1 MYSDT
6 LVQEEIQANT
16 GRLDE
21 HIAVLDTI
29 GEHNGP
35 PEATLIRRA
44 QSYSDF
50 HDAVKAVLGQDA
62 SVQEKEKRR
71 GHENYRDAVIQSDLD
86 FIDWY
91 SGLEEGLLDSSHND
105 YTWVDFRFYNSEIE
119 LKSKLTDMK
128 RLSEAIRPLTI
139 ASGLPIIRH
148 DLHAGSLSFVSKLV
162 QGSRSTDYDLSEAM
176 RGSAGR
182 AKEDH
187 GFG

>member
-1 MYSDT
+1 M
-6 LVQEEIQANT
+6 QEEIQANT

-21 HIAVLDTI
+21 HSAVLDTI

-62 SVQEKEKRR
+62 SIQEKEKIRR
-71 GHENYRDAVIQSDLD
+71 HENYGDTVIKSELD
-86 FIDWY
+86 FVDWY

-105 YTWVDFRFYNSEIE
+105 YTWVDFRFYSSEIDS
-119 LKSKLTDMK
+119 KSKLTDVK

-148 DLHAGSLSFVSKLV
+148 DLHAGPLSFISKFV

-176 RGSAGR
+176 RGPSGR
-182 AKEDH
+182 AKENH